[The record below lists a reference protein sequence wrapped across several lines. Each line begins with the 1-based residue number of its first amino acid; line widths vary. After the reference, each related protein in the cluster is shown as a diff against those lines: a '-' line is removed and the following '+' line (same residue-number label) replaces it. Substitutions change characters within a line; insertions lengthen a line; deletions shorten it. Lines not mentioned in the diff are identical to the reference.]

1 MTKRIWIGA
10 LLMAF
15 VALTMTAH
23 ARWATRAM
31 RPARWPRTSSGWR
44 SRCTAAASSIAAIP
58 SSLSWGS
65 TAVPGIPV
73 QRSDVTRTARLSP
86 DRRAAFCKALAAQVL
101 GARFMR
107 WLSLWRRAN
116 GLDDENRRA
125 LEDWVRLRFQLA
137 ASDPMIAIIG
147 AVGRLTDAGMTAD
160 DAMARVL
167 RILNEE
173 LADESAPP

>member
-1 MTKRIWIGA
+1 
-10 LLMAF
+10 
-15 VALTMTAH
+15 
-23 ARWATRAM
+23 
-31 RPARWPRTSSGWR
+31 
-44 SRCTAAASSIAAIP
+44 
-58 SSLSWGS
+58 
-65 TAVPGIPV
+65 
-73 QRSDVTRTARLSP
+73 
-86 DRRAAFCKALAAQVL
+86 
-101 GARFMR
+101 MR

-116 GLDDENRRA
+116 GPDDENRRA